1 MNTKSVLCFPSINA
15 PSNGGDY
22 VTEGMTVQQ
31 QSVAGALT
39 PVA

>member
-1 MNTKSVLCFPSINA
+1 MNKKPILCPSPING

-22 VTEGMTVQQ
+22 VTEGMMAVQ